1 MKDARRALVRLHQL
15 SLYVD
20 NHLHDRYL
28 APPLAIVVA
37 GLLTLWVPVWQAGVW
52 LALALLAIVTYTLVY
67 LRFKRAAA
75 DVQDER
81 QWVRRIALAHGAHM
95 TIWSSIVVWAYV
107 PGNLNSLMFVMLVH
121 VGLISLTVVMSNPHR
136 QLLLS
141 DLIAPALA
149 LLAPPLL
156 DGTLFSLGLMALG
169 GFYLAL
175 MLMVGMKIHASTT
188 ETLVLRERNRE
199 LIHELEQQLETDSLT
214 GLKNRDYFIKTART
228 ELERVARYRQPLALL
243 MVDIDHFKQIND
255 THGHLAGDEV
265 LKSVTLVLSDMV
277 RANDCLARLS
287 GEEFAVLMP
296 QTGLEQAYTA
306 AARLRAA
313 IAQVRCHLQDA
324 EVRPTVS
331 VGIAVAAEGG
341 ETLSS
346 LMRRSDLAMYEA
358 KAQGRNCVVAASTP
372 VVA

>member
-81 QWVRRIALAHGAHM
+81 HWVRRIALAHGAHM

-277 RANDCLARLS
+277 RANDCLARLG

-306 AARLRAA
+306 AERLRAA
-313 IAQVRCHLQDA
+313 IAQVRCNLQGA

-372 VVA
+372 VTA

>member
-277 RANDCLARLS
+277 RANDCLARLG

-306 AARLRAA
+306 AERLRAA
-313 IAQVRCHLQDA
+313 IAQVRCNLQGA

-331 VGIAVAAEGG
+331 VGIAVTAEGG

-372 VVA
+372 VTA

>member
-28 APPLAIVVA
+28 APPLALVVA

-75 DVQDER
+75 DVQDE
-81 QWVRRIALAHGAHM
+81 QHWVRRIALAHGAHM

-228 ELERVARYRQPLALL
+228 ELERVARYHQPLALL

-255 THGHLAGDEV
+255 TYGHLAGDEV

-277 RANDCLARLS
+277 RANDCLARLG

-306 AARLRAA
+306 AERLRAA

>member
-75 DVQDER
+75 DVQDE
-81 QWVRRIALAHGAHM
+81 QHWVRRIALAHGAHM

-141 DLIAPALA
+141 DLIAAALA

-277 RANDCLARLS
+277 RANDCLARLG

-306 AARLRAA
+306 AERLRAA
-313 IAQVRCHLQDA
+313 IAQVRCHLQGA

-372 VVA
+372 VTA

>member
-75 DVQDER
+75 DVQDE
-81 QWVRRIALAHGAHM
+81 QHWVRRIALAHGAHM

-277 RANDCLARLS
+277 RANDCLARLG

-306 AARLRAA
+306 AERLRAA
-313 IAQVRCHLQDA
+313 IAQVRCNLQGA
-324 EVRPTVS
+324 EVRPTAS
-331 VGIAVAAEGG
+331 VGIAVTAEGG

-372 VVA
+372 VTA

>member
-277 RANDCLARLS
+277 RANDCLARLG

-306 AARLRAA
+306 AERLRAA

-372 VVA
+372 VTA

>member
-75 DVQDER
+75 DVQDE
-81 QWVRRIALAHGAHM
+81 QHWVRRIALAHGAHM

-277 RANDCLARLS
+277 RANDCLARLG

-306 AARLRAA
+306 AERLRAA

-358 KAQGRNCVVAASTP
+358 KAQGRNCVVATSTP
-372 VVA
+372 VTA

>member
-20 NHLHDRYL
+20 NNLHDRYL

-156 DGTLFSLGLMALG
+156 DGTLVSLGLMALG

-228 ELERVARYRQPLALL
+228 ELERVARYHQPLALL

-255 THGHLAGDEV
+255 TYGHLAGDEV

-306 AARLRAA
+306 AERLRAA
-313 IAQVRCHLQDA
+313 IAQVRCHLQGA

>member
-75 DVQDER
+75 DVQDE
-81 QWVRRIALAHGAHM
+81 QHWVRRIALAHGAHM

-277 RANDCLARLS
+277 RANDCLARLG

-306 AARLRAA
+306 AERLRAA
-313 IAQVRCHLQDA
+313 IAQVRCNLQGA

-372 VVA
+372 VTA

>member
-75 DVQDER
+75 DVQDE
-81 QWVRRIALAHGAHM
+81 QHWVRRIALAHGAHM

-277 RANDCLARLS
+277 RANDCLARLG

-306 AARLRAA
+306 AERLRAA

-372 VVA
+372 VTA

>member
-75 DVQDER
+75 DVQDE
-81 QWVRRIALAHGAHM
+81 QHWVRRIALAHGAHM

-277 RANDCLARLS
+277 RANDCLARLG

-306 AARLRAA
+306 AERLRAA